1 MGGVELQIHNPDVVA
16 VQLQPAVHLHRAALA
31 PEPLIQGEVEGD
43 HGVRRPFPGIGDIG
57 YVGLHL
63 AGQA

>member
-1 MGGVELQIHNPDVVA
+1 MLLP